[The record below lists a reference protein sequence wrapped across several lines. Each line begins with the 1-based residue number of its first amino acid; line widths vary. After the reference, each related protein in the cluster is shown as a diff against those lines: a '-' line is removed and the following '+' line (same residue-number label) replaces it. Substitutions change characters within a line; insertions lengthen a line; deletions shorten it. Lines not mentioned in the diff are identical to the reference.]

1 MTIEE
6 LAAQRCAEEWN
17 EAEICARRAWKAD
30 YFLSDPQDASSLY
43 RLLVERIHHAIEA
56 FEAGDKD
63 ALEPFKLVEPV
74 DPLLL
79 EAREIVKEI
88 LDPIRHAKCN
98 CRAEIDEGDW
108 DHKNAIRATL
118 VALRRA
124 EIERAER
131 D

>member
-43 RLLVERIHHAIEA
+43 RLLVERIHHAIVA

-63 ALEPFKLVEPV
+63 ALEPFKLKPPV
-74 DPLLL
+74 DPLEAEAEKFAESWAPEMVTPHAPARL
-79 EAREIVKEI
+79 EHLKRM
-88 LDPIRHAKCN
+88 
-98 CRAEIDEGDW
+98 AE
-108 DHKNAIRATL
+108 A
-118 VALRRA
+118 ALRRGY
-124 EIERAER
+124 EIGRAER
-131 D
+131 G